1 MVFHSLDKITSVFI
15 HLSPSLLMYG
25 LRWKWHGTLSLPDD
39 FTVWVQFFYLLSFD
53 FFLHTNII
61 GYDVLLHDSILDL
74 AIFLL
79 FHWYLS
85 IYLIAFPSI
94 KYST

>member
-39 FTVWVQFFYLLSFD
+39 ISLSVS
-53 FFLHTNII
+53 N
-61 GYDVLLHDSILDL
+61 S
-74 AIFLL
+74 
-79 FHWYLS
+79 
-85 IYLIAFPSI
+85 LIALLKPSVI
-94 KYST
+94 NFILENRKE